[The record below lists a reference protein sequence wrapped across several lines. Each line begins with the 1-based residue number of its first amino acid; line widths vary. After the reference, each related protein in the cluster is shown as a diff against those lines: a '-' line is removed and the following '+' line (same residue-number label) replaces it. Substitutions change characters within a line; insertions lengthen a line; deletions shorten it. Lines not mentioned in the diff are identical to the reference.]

1 MPAEA
6 ETALQAHVLS
16 LAAPLLLQ
24 NAELCPQPRPFSG
37 LVTTTI
43 GDWRPEHRAGAHELL
58 EAGHRA
64 RVWIVAADTPAAHA
78 GLQAGDM
85 LIRVNGRW
93 SQPSA
98 RWNDDLHTR
107 ILPAAMRRG
116 PVRLELDRRGESVE
130 LTLHPEP
137 ACAGHVRI
145 VGQQA
150 SAWIS
155 DGTLYVGR
163 AFALAA
169 PDGMLQQHFALAL
182 ARHVNGY
189 RPGSALLA
197 RGRQADSLVRFA
209 FGVDAVQSLA
219 GRGPESTPPRWRA
232 PSPAE
237 TALAAQMLERAG
249 VYASP
254 SLPDSPASP
263 ASPAASGPEGACGTG
278 STSSVQP

>member
-1 MPAEA
+1 
-6 ETALQAHVLS
+6 
-16 LAAPLLLQ
+16 
-24 NAELCPQPRPFSG
+24 
-37 LVTTTI
+37 
-43 GDWRPEHRAGAHELL
+43 
-58 EAGHRA
+58 
-64 RVWIVAADTPAAHA
+64 
-78 GLQAGDM
+78 
-85 LIRVNGRW
+85 
-93 SQPSA
+93 
-98 RWNDDLHTR
+98 
-107 ILPAAMRRG
+107 MRRG

-137 ACAGHVRI
+137 ACASHVRI

-150 SAWIS
+150 SARIS
-155 DGTLYVGR
+155 DGTLFVGR

-189 RPGSALLA
+189 RPGSVLLA

-219 GRGPESTPPRWRA
+219 GRGPESTPPRWQA

-263 ASPAASGPEGACGTG
+263 ASPAASGPEGA
-278 STSSVQP
+278 SEPAPHPASSHDEPARRLSQSPAHAGLPRADNHPPLRPPFPAARLAPSAQQCRSPVQPVPCV